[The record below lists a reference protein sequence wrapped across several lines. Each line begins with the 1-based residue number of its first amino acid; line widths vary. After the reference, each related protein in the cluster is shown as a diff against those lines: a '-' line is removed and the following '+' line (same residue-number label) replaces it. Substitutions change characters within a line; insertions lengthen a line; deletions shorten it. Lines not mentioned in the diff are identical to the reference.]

1 MSDLKQGHPYKG
13 SRYYLHLVVGKRA
26 SLGYALYPKE
36 KMKTAIFAVLPY
48 VVVSTEAVLHIFFG

>member
-1 MSDLKQGHPYKG
+1 MSDLKQGHSYKG

-48 VVVSTEAVLHIFFG
+48 TTY